1 MGRKSDSGMKTDT
14 SVAKDGHK
22 GASRFKKER
31 VKTKFK
37 EEIGTNVYTDENI
50 PKTDKV
56 SEPAAFT
63 GDVLERSFQ
72 TLNVTDEDDSSVK
85 KPIHQYQLAEE
96 RAKHNADVLKE
107 PLKLNRYMY
116 VISKRGGVWLQ
127 HNVLR
132 VAD

>member
-1 MGRKSDSGMKTDT
+1 MCRKSDSGMKTDT
-14 SVAKDGHK
+14 SVVKDGHK

-31 VKTKFK
+31 VKTKLK
-37 EEIGTNVYTDENI
+37 EENGTNVDTDEKI

-72 TLNVTDEDDSSVK
+72 TLNVTDDDGKDDSSVK

-107 PLKLNRYMY
+107 PLKLNRY
-116 VISKRGGVWLQ
+116 VV
-127 HNVLR
+127 
-132 VAD
+132 